1 MQKTKA
7 NVIRNV
13 GKFNT
18 FPLTWKRR
26 QERLHFLH
34 FFEIVLKVLNSSQYN
49 RGKKMKKNKKEETKG
64 RLKRYK

>member
-7 NVIRNV
+7 NVILNV
-13 GKFNT
+13 GKLNT
-18 FPLTWKRR
+18 FPLIWKRR
-26 QERLHFLH
+26 QKCLHFLH

-49 RGKKMKKNKKEETKG
+49 RGKKMKKKKKEETKG